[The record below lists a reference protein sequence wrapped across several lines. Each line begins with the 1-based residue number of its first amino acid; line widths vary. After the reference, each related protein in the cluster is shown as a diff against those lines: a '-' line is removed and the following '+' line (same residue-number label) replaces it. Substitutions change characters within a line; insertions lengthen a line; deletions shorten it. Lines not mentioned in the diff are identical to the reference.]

1 MHKTMPAATDLL
13 SILEEEKASNIK
25 QLAKK
30 SGIQVTQLEKILKDL
45 SKHNIIEYNQQTG
58 RIKMSPWLISV
69 DKEIENI
76 KPATATIILPKNQ
89 EIKLQDIVIGN
100 FTDKDLELN
109 IRLAVKQKEIAI
121 CNPVSHASNL

>member
-13 SILEEEKASNIK
+13 SILEEEKSSNVK

-30 SGIQVTQLEKILKDL
+30 SGIQILQLEKILKDL
-45 SKHNIIEYNQQTG
+45 SKHNIVEYNQQTG
-58 RIKMSPWLISV
+58 RIKMSPWLINAEKMIGNV
-69 DKEIENI
+69 

-109 IRLAVKQKEIAI
+109 IRLTDKQKEIAI
-121 CNPVSHASNL
+121 CKTINHADNV

>member
-1 MHKTMPAATDLL
+1 MHKDMPITTDLL
-13 SILEEEKASNIK
+13 SILEEEKTSNIK

-30 SGIQVTQLEKILKDL
+30 SGIQVPQLEKILKNL
-45 SKHNIIEYNQQTG
+45 SKHNIVEYNQQTG
-58 RIKMSPWLISV
+58 RIKMSPWLLNAE
-69 DKEIENI
+69 KMIENI

-109 IRLAVKQKEIAI
+109 LRLTVKQKEIAI
-121 CNPVSHASNL
+121 CNPISHASNL

>member
-1 MHKTMPAATDLL
+1 MPAATDLL

-58 RIKMSPWLISV
+58 KIKMSPWLINV

-109 IRLAVKQKEIAI
+109 LRLTVKQKEIAI
-121 CNPVSHASNL
+121 CNPANLASNP